1 MSQLIG
7 CRSLTACLQ
16 CQLRWVYKMMSNKKA
31 LGRLS
36 SEGSLLR
43 SLRHLEDSLTVFQHT
58 SACKTSQD
66 DGGDG
71 D

>member
-1 MSQLIG
+1 
-7 CRSLTACLQ
+7 
-16 CQLRWVYKMMSNKKA
+16 MMSNKKA